1 MLPLLYVIR
10 HGQTEWNAEERL
22 QGQADTDINAVGQ
35 VQADRNGIRLA
46 DLLNHDADGFDFVAS
61 PLRRTRETMERVR
74 AGLSL
79 PREGYR
85 TDPRLME
92 LNFGDWQGFTYA
104 ELEAANPGC
113 TSGRSEDKWGF
124 VPPGD
129 AAESYETL
137 AERVKPWL
145 EEVNTPTV
153 CVTHGGVIRSLLY
166 LTGHASS
173 DEAAALAIPQDRIL
187 RFENGT
193 AEWL

>member
-1 MLPLLYVIR
+1 MLPTLYIIR
-10 HGQTEWNAEERL
+10 HGQTAWNAEERL

-46 DLLNHDADGFDFVAS
+46 DLLDHNADGFDFVAS

-74 AGLSL
+74 AGLGL
-79 PREGYR
+79 PREAYR

-104 ELEAANPGC
+104 ELEAENPGC
-113 TSGRSEDKWGF
+113 TAARSNDKWGF

-129 AAESYETL
+129 NAESYEKL
-137 AERVKPWL
+137 AKRIKPWL
-145 EEVNTPTV
+145 GEVKGPTV

-166 LTGHASS
+166 LLGHASS
-173 DEAAALAIPQDRIL
+173 DEAATLTIPQDRIL
-187 RFENGT
+187 RFESGS
-193 AEWL
+193 ADWL

>member
-1 MLPLLYVIR
+1 MLPLLYIIR
-10 HGQTEWNAEERL
+10 HGQTAWNVEERL

-74 AGLSL
+74 AGLGL

-104 ELEAANPGC
+104 ELEAAEPGC
-113 TSGRSEDKWGF
+113 TAGRSSDKWGF
-124 VPPGD
+124 VPPGE
-129 AAESYETL
+129 AAESYEAL

-145 EEVNTPTV
+145 EEVEGPTV

-173 DEAAALAIPQDRIL
+173 GEAAALAIPQDRIL
-187 RFENGT
+187 RFDNG
-193 AEWL
+193 AVDWL

>member
-1 MLPLLYVIR
+1 MLPRLFIIR
-10 HGQTEWNAEERL
+10 HGQTAWNAEERL

-46 DLLNHDADGFDFVAS
+46 DLLDHDASGFDFVAS

-74 AGLSL
+74 AGLGL

-92 LNFGDWQGFTYA
+92 LNFGDWQGYTYA
-104 ELEAANPGC
+104 ELEAAKPGC
-113 TSGRSEDKWGF
+113 TAGRSQNKWSF
-124 VPPGD
+124 LPPGE

-137 AERVKPWL
+137 AERIKPWL
-145 EEVNTPTV
+145 EEVRTPTI

-173 DEAAALAIPQDRIL
+173 DEAAALAIPQDKIL
-187 RFENGT
+187 RFENGS
-193 AEWL
+193 ADWL